1 MKLSIC
7 LAAAAL
13 ACSVGAYAQ
22 TSQTFRFG
30 EGQSGL
36 PSGNT
41 HPASAPRAQA
51 QAPAAAAAAPDEQH
65 APPPKA
71 SPKHKVKHSRHHRA
85 HVTQP
90 ETYSHN

>member
-13 ACSVGAYAQ
+13 TCSVGAYAQ

-30 EGQSGL
+30 EGQSAL
-36 PSGNT
+36 PSGNA
-41 HPASAPRAQA
+41 HPAPAPRAQA
-51 QAPAAAAAAPDEQH
+51 QAPAAAAPDEQH

-71 SPKHKVKHSRHHRA
+71 SPKHKVKHSRHHRG

-90 ETYSHN
+90 ETYSHS